1 MTLTTPLSQS
11 TTAVNLASTTVPVNI
26 TKHKEELVTRL
37 LTTHQQTLSQA
48 ETMTLLKT
56 WLDVFD
62 PNVAFDCMSETNS
75 MHVYGQ
81 CVCIHL
87 SRHFQQQVEEYGL
100 SDALEDIPELSMFQ
114 EPLHQ
119 MSWAQTQAVV
129 LGIQIQFCNL
139 FQMQDEIG
147 FVSLVDMQRLLL
159 MLAAHC
165 GWFFDHKWR
174 CDNKTDV
181 ELGILKANNQLWLRV
196 HDQHVVA
203 VLDALHTMMNMS
215 NILLTSE
222 FVSAVATQNAVIPL
236 HNYHREA
243 SIDDFYD
250 LSMVADC
257 PVGSIVQ
264 YKHRFRFLFHS
275 VSQVIF
281 FHYPNYAR
289 HKQLPLTELQ
299 NPTCNSIHI
308 LPLLQ
313 QIDPDIPVFH
323 EHTGATMSSLINLTT
338 QHNWAWL
345 VLGRHIVLF
354 NNLKQ
359 SFCAFD
365 LRTLLAKV
373 NPLLCEHTHH
383 KDESNT

>member
-1 MTLTTPLSQS
+1 
-11 TTAVNLASTTVPVNI
+11 
-26 TKHKEELVTRL
+26 
-37 LTTHQQTLSQA
+37 
-48 ETMTLLKT
+48 
-56 WLDVFD
+56 
-62 PNVAFDCMSETNS
+62 
-75 MHVYGQ
+75 
-81 CVCIHL
+81 
-87 SRHFQQQVEEYGL
+87 
-100 SDALEDIPELSMFQ
+100 
-114 EPLHQ
+114 
-119 MSWAQTQAVV
+119 
-129 LGIQIQFCNL
+129 
-139 FQMQDEIG
+139 
-147 FVSLVDMQRLLL
+147 MQRLLL

-383 KDESNT
+383 KDESNTWSCSRCSFWSSNICSEEISSETALRILDAPFDDRLLIVSKLLQAKIQHTPQQLKQEIRCSICTNSMLQSLFYLRMLVLATHNAIRLHKTNVVAIPRVGVLTRVFLILHCSRCSICTFTLTLVVCWRVGRGKHIVSVLGKLIHTN

>member
-1 MTLTTPLSQS
+1 MSN
-11 TTAVNLASTTVPVNI
+11 TALDNI
-26 TKHKEELVTRL
+26 TKQQEALVIRLIATR
-37 LTTHQQTLSQA
+37 HETLSQNEA
-48 ETMTLLKT
+48 MTLLKT
-56 WLDVFD
+56 WLQLFD
-62 PNVAFDCMSETNS
+62 PNVAFDSMSETNN

-87 SRHFQQQVEEYGL
+87 SRHFRQQVEEYCV
-100 SDALEDIPELSMFQ
+100 SDTLEDIPELCMFQ
-114 EPLHQ
+114 DQLHQ
-119 MSWAQTQAVV
+119 MSWAQTQALV

-147 FVSLVDMQRLLL
+147 FVCLVDMQRLLL
-159 MLAAHC
+159 MLAAHF

-174 CDNKTDV
+174 CENKTDV
-181 ELGILKANNQLWLRV
+181 ELGILKEDQESWLRV

-222 FVSAVATQNAVIPL
+222 FVSGVTTQNAVIPL

-243 SIDDFYD
+243 SMDDFYD

-289 HKQLPLTELQ
+289 HKQIALTELQ
-299 NPTCNSIHI
+299 KSDCNFLHI

-313 QIDPDIPVFH
+313 QIDPDIPVFY
-323 EHTGATMSSLINLTT
+323 EHTGATILNLNYMKT
-338 QHNWAWL
+338 QHKWVWL
-345 VLGRHIVLF
+345 VLGRHIVLC

-365 LRTLLAKV
+365 LRTLLAKA
-373 NPLLCEHTHH
+373 NPSLCHH
-383 KDESNT
+383 NN